1 MKANILLKNILA
13 ELSAKRV
20 KLAQAT
26 LENGTV
32 LEAEAF
38 EAGNEVFIVT
48 EEERIPLP
56 VGEYTMEDGS
66 ILYVAEEGVISEVK
80 SASAEAEEEVAEVAI
95 EAEEVAVE
103 VPEEVAAPMEEVVAA
118 VVEAVAPV
126 IEEIQAQVEEMKKE
140 MGKYKEN
147 MSKQAAA
154 RPIKHN
160 PAKKEEKATV
170 SLAAN
175 RASRT
180 IDRVMAKMNNFK

>member
-80 SASAEAEEEVAEVAI
+80 SAGAEAEEEI
-95 EAEEVAVE
+95 AVE

-140 MGKYKEN
+140 MGKYKEK

-160 PAKKEEKATV
+160 PAKKEEKAPV

>member
-1 MKANILLKNILA
+1 
-13 ELSAKRV
+13 
-20 KLAQAT
+20 LAQAT

-80 SASAEAEEEVAEVAI
+80 SAGAEAEEEVAEVAI

-140 MGKYKEN
+140 MGIYKEK